1 MQPCSA
7 FQTAPPFVNPH
18 TLPRQDGE
26 IHVSINSGVLI
37 IPKVFLN
44 QSDESE
50 EAAKELTINVAK
62 TDAKTDA
69 KDEPKKS
76 AAVKLV
82 GTKQKVKKQAEAAIE
97 AAKNEAPKHETV
109 KKVAVR
115 KKEAVEKVAQK
126 SAVEEVAQ
134 KSAAPKEAE
143 AAIGAGQVAS
153 ADDAVPAEATVQMLV
168 GLATVAA
175 PHRPAWLR
183 AVGSDGPE

>member
-1 MQPCSA
+1 MIS
-7 FQTAPPFVNPH
+7 
-18 TLPRQDGE
+18 
-26 IHVSINSGVLI
+26 NSVTVT
-37 IPKVFLN
+37 IPKAFLN

-50 EAAKELTINVAK
+50 EAAKELTIKAVK

-153 ADDAVPAEATVQMLV
+153 ADDAVPAEATVLA

-183 AVGSDGPE
+183 AVGSDGPR

>member
-7 FQTAPPFVNPH
+7 FQAAPPFVNPH

-82 GTKQKVKKQAEAAIE
+82 GTKQKVKKQAA
-97 AAKNEAPKHETV
+97 TD
-109 KKVAVR
+109 
-115 KKEAVEKVAQK
+115 KKEVEQK
-126 SAVEEVAQ
+126 TAAGHAAPAKENAPVKRCSAVSFP
-134 KSAAPKEAE
+134 SARVVLVSATLFFAVTMALRKTQACRPMRRRSSPR
-143 AAIGAGQVAS
+143 QVRLQLGRS
-153 ADDAVPAEATVQMLV
+153 TVRDA
-168 GLATVAA
+168 
-175 PHRPAWLR
+175 R
-183 AVGSDGPE
+183 

>member
-1 MQPCSA
+1 M
-7 FQTAPPFVNPH
+7 
-18 TLPRQDGE
+18 
-26 IHVSINSGVLI
+26 SINSGVLI

-97 AAKNEAPKHETV
+97 A
-109 KKVAVR
+109 
-115 KKEAVEKVAQK
+115 
-126 SAVEEVAQ
+126 Q

-143 AAIGAGQVAS
+143 AAIVAGQVAS
-153 ADDAVPAEATVQMLV
+153 ADDAVPAEATVQMLA

-175 PHRPAWLR
+175 PIARLGYGLWVLMVQDDRGEPWLCSGHYDHGDHHGDWNHRDHHDHHGGDRRPNPPVE
-183 AVGSDGPE
+183 AVEVSE

>member
-7 FQTAPPFVNPH
+7 SQAAPPFVNPH

-115 KKEAVEKVAQK
+115 KKEAVE
-126 SAVEEVAQ
+126 VAQ
-134 KSAAPKEAE
+134 KSAAPKEAK

-153 ADDAVPAEATVQMLV
+153 ADDAVPVEATVQMLA

-183 AVGSDGPE
+183 VVGSDGPR

>member
-7 FQTAPPFVNPH
+7 FQAAPPFVNPH

-97 AAKNEAPKHETV
+97 A
-109 KKVAVR
+109 
-115 KKEAVEKVAQK
+115 
-126 SAVEEVAQ
+126 Q

-143 AAIGAGQVAS
+143 AAIVAGQVAS
-153 ADDAVPAEATVQMLV
+153 ADDAVPAEATVQMLA

-175 PHRPAWLR
+175 PIARLGYGLWVLM
-183 AVGSDGPE
+183 VQDGHGELCRW